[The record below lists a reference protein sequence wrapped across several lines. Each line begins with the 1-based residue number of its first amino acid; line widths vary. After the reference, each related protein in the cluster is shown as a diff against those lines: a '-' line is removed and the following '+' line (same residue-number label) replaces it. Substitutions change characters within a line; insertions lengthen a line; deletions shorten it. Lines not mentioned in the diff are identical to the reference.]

1 MKNFYIQIT
10 ALVVTNKEN
19 IAREIAD
26 GLVDLLSEQHPVIEA
41 NWWDI
46 EEKGEEE

>member
-10 ALVVTNKEN
+10 VLVDTDKEKK
-19 IAREIAD
+19 ASAIAD
-26 GLVDLLSEQHPVIEA
+26 DLVDLLSEQYPVIEA